1 MPATD
6 QVHLWFGTSRHRLP
20 GWSAPFVRGGRFS
33 LLQTEVACINPPY
46 ARQDG
51 LASPDVRSVRGE
63 DWDVPPLRRAGQASG
78 VKC

>member
-1 MPATD
+1 M
-6 QVHLWFGTSRHRLP
+6 
-20 GWSAPFVRGGRFS
+20 
-33 LLQTEVACINPPY
+33 LQTEVACINPPY

-63 DWDVPPLRRAGQASG
+63 VWDVPPLRRAGQASG